1 MEQIKM
7 SEAPMYLSAQKIAA
21 MVGVRRVHNLNASAI
36 RINKSLGDEAGLKNI
51 GIHLITIA
59 PGDKSTEFH
68 THRYEEEAIYVLSG
82 CGTEVIGDTTQKI
95 GPGDFIGFPGGS
107 AAHETV
113 NDGSE
118 PLVCLVIGQR
128 LAQDVVDYPRKGK
141 RLYRNSGQRDMVDV
155 VNVEKR

>member
-1 MEQIKM
+1 
-7 SEAPMYLSAQKIAA
+7 MYLPAKQIAL
-21 MVGVRRVHNLNASAI
+21 MEGVHRVHQLNPAAI
-36 RINKSLGDEAGLKNI
+36 RIDKSLGDEIGLKNI

-68 THRYEEEAIYVLSG
+68 THMYEEEAIYVLAG
-82 CGTEVIGDTTQKI
+82 HGTEMIGETAQKI
-95 GPGDFIGFPGGS
+95 GPGDFIGFLAGG

-113 NDGSE
+113 NDGPE

-141 RLYRNSGQRDMVDV
+141 RLYRNSGQRDMIDIAT
-155 VNVEKR
+155 VEKR

>member
-1 MEQIKM
+1 
-7 SEAPMYLSAQKIAA
+7 MYLSADAIVR
-21 MVGVRRVHNLNASAI
+21 MEGLRRVHQLNPAAV
-36 RINKSLGDEAGLKNI
+36 RLDKSIGDEAGLKNI

-68 THRYEEEAIYVLSG
+68 THKYEDEAIYVLSG
-82 CGTEVIGDTTQKI
+82 SGTEVVGEVKQKI
-95 GPGDFIGFPGGS
+95 GAGDFIGFPAGG

-113 NDGSE
+113 NDGTE

-141 RLYRNSGQRDMVDV
+141 RLYRNSAQRDMIDV
-155 VNVEKR
+155 AQLEKR

>member
-1 MEQIKM
+1 MH
-7 SEAPMYLSAQKIAA
+7 LSAQKIAA
-21 MVGVRRVHNLNASAI
+21 MEGVRRVHTLNPAAI
-36 RINKSLGDEAGLKNI
+36 RMDKSLGDEVGLKNI

-68 THRYEEEAIYVLSG
+68 THKYEEEAIYVLSG
-82 CGTEVIGDTTQKI
+82 QGTEVIGDTTQRI
-95 GPGDFIGFPGGS
+95 GPGDFIGFPAGD

-113 NDGSE
+113 NDGTE

-141 RLYRNSGQRDMVDV
+141 RLYRNSGQRDMVDYT
-155 VNVEKR
+155 NVEKR

>member
-1 MEQIKM
+1 
-7 SEAPMYLSAQKIAA
+7 MYLSADAVAKLE
-21 MVGVRRVHNLNASAI
+21 GVRRVHQLNSAAI
-36 RINKSLGDEAGLKNI
+36 RLDKSLGDEAGLKNL

-68 THRYEEEAIYVLSG
+68 VHKYEDEAIYVLSG
-82 CGTEVIGDTTQKI
+82 HGTEIMGDTSQKI
-95 GPGDFIGFPGGS
+95 GPGDFIGFPAGG

-113 NDGSE
+113 NDGDE

-141 RLYRNSGQRDMVDV
+141 RLYRNSGQRDMVDIAQ
-155 VNVEKR
+155 VEKR